1 MAKHTDTRP
10 IVIAVSGTSG
20 FCQLEDWDTD
30 GLIVPTLDSTTLTL
44 KVSDDNVTYYSLRDE
59 YDVATLAFA
68 AGTGAF
74 AIGARSLADVTAF
87 RYLGVFCGS
96 AQNSAARTFTLCIK
110 APRRS

>member
-10 IVIAVSGTSG
+10 ITVASGGTSG

-30 GLIVPTLDSTTLTL
+30 GLIVPALTSSTLTI

-59 YDVATLAFA
+59 YDVATLTYA
-68 AGTGAF
+68 ASTGSF
-74 AIGARSLADVTAF
+74 VVGAKSIADVTAF
-87 RYLGVFCGS
+87 RYLGVFCGT
-96 AQNSAARTFTLCIK
+96 AQGAARTFTLCFK